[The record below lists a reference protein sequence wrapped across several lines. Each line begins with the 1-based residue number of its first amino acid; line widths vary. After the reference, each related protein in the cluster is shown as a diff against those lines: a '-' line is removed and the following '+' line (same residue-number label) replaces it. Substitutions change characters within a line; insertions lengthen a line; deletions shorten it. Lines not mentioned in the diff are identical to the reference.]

1 MKPRT
6 RIKIC
11 GITQP
16 GDAAFAVAA
25 GVDAI
30 GLVFY
35 PKSPRAVSIAQAQ
48 VIVSKVPGFVTVT
61 GLFVDASAECVW
73 QHLEAIPLGLLQFH
87 GNESAEFCEQFK
99 RPYIKAV
106 RVQPGMDINAVIGQ
120 YKTACGILLDSY
132 QPGVPGGTGTCFDW
146 QAIPND
152 LGQPL
157 IMAGGLTPEN
167 VRQAIQTLH
176 PFAVDVSGGVEI
188 SKGVKD
194 HQKILAFV
202 REVASV

>member
-16 GDAAFAVAA
+16 DDAVFTVAA

-35 PKSPRAVSIAQAQ
+35 PKSPRAVSIVQAQA
-48 VIVSKVPGFVTVT
+48 IVGKVPGFVTVT
-61 GLFVDASAECVW
+61 GLFVDASAEFVW
-73 QHLEAIPLGLLQFH
+73 QHLEVIPLGLLQFH
-87 GNESAEFCEQFK
+87 GNEPAEFCEQFK
-99 RPYIKAV
+99 RPYIKAI

-152 LGQPL
+152 LEQPL

>member
-16 GDAAFAVAA
+16 DDAAYAVAA

-35 PKSPRAVSIAQAQ
+35 PKSPRAVSAAQAQ
-48 VIVSKVPGFVTVT
+48 AIVSKVPGFVTVT
-61 GLFVDASAECVW
+61 GLFVDASAAYIW

-87 GNESAEFCEQFK
+87 GNESVHFCEQFK
-99 RPYIKAV
+99 RPYIKAIRV
-106 RVQPGMDINAVIGQ
+106 RPGMDIRAAIGQ

-132 QPGVPGGTGTCFDW
+132 QPGVPGGTGICFDW
-146 QAIPND
+146 QAIPDD
-152 LGQPL
+152 LDQPL
-157 IMAGGLTPEN
+157 IIAGGLNPAN
-167 VRQAIQTLH
+167 VQQAIQSLQ
-176 PFAVDVSGGVEI
+176 PFAVDVSGGVEK